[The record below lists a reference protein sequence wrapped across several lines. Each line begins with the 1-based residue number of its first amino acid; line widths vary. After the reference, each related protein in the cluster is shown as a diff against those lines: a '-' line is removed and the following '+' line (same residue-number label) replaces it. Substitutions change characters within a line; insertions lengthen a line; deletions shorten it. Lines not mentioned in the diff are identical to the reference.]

1 MMKFKEIRWQ
11 QRNQN
16 LQKAFKQLNKGLSIT
31 TPSDIEIQ
39 GIIQSFEFTFELC
52 WKTLKDYLESQ
63 GVDSSFP
70 REVIK
75 QAFHYEILENG
86 DIWLQMLTKRN
97 FLAHTYDE
105 AMAKDAY
112 SLIKNDFFPYIQ
124 QLVAWFDAQS
134 HER

>member
-1 MMKFKEIRWQ
+1 MKFKEIRWQ